1 MFGQSG
7 GHFFLSYTHILQS
20 RGGGMLGFL
29 GPYGIILGVAILVG
43 VVCLL
48 ALIIDER
55 RRKGLKYK
63 RPIPPNEG

>member
-1 MFGQSG
+1 MFCPSG
-7 GHFFLSYTHILQS
+7 AFFCLILIFCKV
-20 RGGGMLGFL
+20 GGGMLGFL

-63 RPIPPNEG
+63 RPLPPNEG

>member
-1 MFGQSG
+1 
-7 GHFFLSYTHILQS
+7 
-20 RGGGMLGFL
+20 
-29 GPYGIILGVAILVG
+29 VG